1 MTGTDKG
8 REKQGRPLEC
18 KTKCDHC
25 HLRATTHG
33 IRGKTAVS
41 QLKRRRKVFEQAE
54 NPGERDGNPAQR
66 GQIENRKRDGR
77 DEHGHAHVRLNQSKT
92 KSKALSGRSFRT
104 PPRDVRAAGNRLRRR
119 DRDWLKAK
127 RRRPPPREHGRLGS
141 NGSTER

>member
-18 KTKCDHC
+18 QTKCDHC

-66 GQIENRKRDGR
+66 GQTENRKRDGR
-77 DEHGHAHVRLNQSKT
+77 HEHVHAHVRLNQPKHEIKGAVGTEFPNAAQGRAGGKESASQT
-92 KSKALSGRSFRT
+92 GQRLVKSERT
-104 PPRDVRAAGNRLRRR
+104 QTTAARARTVR
-119 DRDWLKAK
+119 
-127 RRRPPPREHGRLGS
+127 E
-141 NGSTER
+141 